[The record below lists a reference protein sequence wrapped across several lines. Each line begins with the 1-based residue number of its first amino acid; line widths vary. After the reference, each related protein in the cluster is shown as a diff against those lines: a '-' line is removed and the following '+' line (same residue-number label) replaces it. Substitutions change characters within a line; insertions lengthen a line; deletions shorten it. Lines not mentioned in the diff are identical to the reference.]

1 MGALTPVSTL
11 LTGITTTLN
20 TIESFGNTVQDFGAS
35 FENQDAQ
42 ARRNLEAQQQLSLQ
56 QLQQQQELEQQQA
69 AQDAQL
75 QLQELE
81 LENKAVEEAR
91 QKALKR
97 AVATQ
102 RASFGASGI
111 NASGGSAEAV
121 LLGLYEESDDERKER
136 ERLTQLKTTALETNL
151 DQQKS
156 LNVLQLSQLKEKQ
169 RVERATL
176 F

>member
-1 MGALTPVSTL
+1 MGALTPVTTL

-20 TIESFGNTVQDFGAS
+20 TIESFGNTVQDFGSS
-35 FENQDAQ
+35 FENQEAQ
-42 ARRNLEAQQQLSLQ
+42 ARQNLEAQQQLSLQ

-75 QLQELE
+75 QLQQLTA
-81 LENKAVEEAR
+81 ENEAAEAAR

-97 AVATQ
+97 AVASQ
-102 RASFGASGI
+102 RTSFGASGI
-111 NASGGSAEAV
+111 SSSGGSAEAV
-121 LLGLYEESDDERKER
+121 LLGLYEESDDEREER
-136 ERLTQLKTTALETNL
+136 ERLTQLKTTALETSL
-151 DQQKS
+151 EQQKS